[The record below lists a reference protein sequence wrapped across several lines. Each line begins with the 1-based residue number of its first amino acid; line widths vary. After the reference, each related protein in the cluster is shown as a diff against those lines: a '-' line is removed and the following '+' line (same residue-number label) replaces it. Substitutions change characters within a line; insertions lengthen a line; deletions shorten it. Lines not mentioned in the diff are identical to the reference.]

1 MTYNDKYANIYN
13 EINCFEN
20 LINNSEQWCCNPCN
34 SARQCLR
41 YLYSIIM
48 YNKDN
53 IDYLYNNCTSKND
66 LESALE
72 LKADNS
78 EINNNIQDIYNK
90 LDLFPNKTE
99 VQNLLDEKA
108 SKNELENLN
117 NNTPKLNELKKIILD
132 DNFQDDLKEK
142 LKNTFINKNDFNEII
157 NTKANKEIVINSLH
171 KKANK
176 SDIENIIKNIN
187 DKIKEDNK
195 NLNEIIENTN
205 NKLKN
210 EIKEIDD
217 NIIKL
222 KTNNK
227 TNEENNNFLKNNI
240 YENNNSIIQL
250 NDKIRELNLMLNNE
264 ICNLKEN
271 LCLINKELSN
281 NVLTLNDYKKIT
293 SQFNEIENILNK
305 NKLITYNDLEINS
318 NNLHNKIKKDLL
330 EFENFIKNYIKN
342 FENDFILKFKND
354 NNSKINFNE
363 LYSDYCNEKINKEIM
378 KIRCD
383 LENKLNKNE
392 LDNYT
397 CNYFDK
403 LSKEYLNKVD
413 YERFDSYINDI
424 NSQLNNLK
432 NEIMLKANITELT
445 NYIKNIPNFE
455 EINKILNSFQN
466 NLNNKSNTN
475 DLIQFIDSQNNI
487 NSLLFNNNLIAK
499 YIWNSTNLKNNFIQW
514 DKEVINNCK
523 ENIILDNENNVQI
536 IINLKGIYN
545 IVLGIY
551 SLNDP
556 TIDIYLNGENILT
569 KNKKDL
575 IKHELNDNTYELLNK
590 EKIYFYYGLTL
601 NEFLYLN
608 EKSRL
613 SILYSG
619 DKNVSGFLSI
629 KKII

>member
-78 EINNNIQDIYNK
+78 EVNNNIQDIYNK

-99 VQNLLDEKA
+99 VLNLLDEKA

-250 NDKIRELNLMLNNE
+250 NDKIRELNLILNNE

-523 ENIILDNENNVQI
+523 ENIILDNENNFQI

-556 TIDIYLNGENILT
+556 TIDVYVNGENILT

>member
-78 EINNNIQDIYNK
+78 EVNNNIQDIYNK

-250 NDKIRELNLMLNNE
+250 NDKIRELNLILNNE

-424 NSQLNNLK
+424 KAQLNNLK

>member
-1 MTYNDKYANIYN
+1 
-13 EINCFEN
+13 
-20 LINNSEQWCCNPCN
+20 
-34 SARQCLR
+34 
-41 YLYSIIM
+41 
-48 YNKDN
+48 
-53 IDYLYNNCTSKND
+53 
-66 LESALE
+66 
-72 LKADNS
+72 
-78 EINNNIQDIYNK
+78 
-90 LDLFPNKTE
+90 
-99 VQNLLDEKA
+99 
-108 SKNELENLN
+108 
-117 NNTPKLNELKKIILD
+117 
-132 DNFQDDLKEK
+132 
-142 LKNTFINKNDFNEII
+142 
-157 NTKANKEIVINSLH
+157 
-171 KKANK
+171 
-176 SDIENIIKNIN
+176 
-187 DKIKEDNK
+187 
-195 NLNEIIENTN
+195 
-205 NKLKN
+205 
-210 EIKEIDD
+210 
-217 NIIKL
+217 
-222 KTNNK
+222 
-227 TNEENNNFLKNNI
+227 
-240 YENNNSIIQL
+240 
-250 NDKIRELNLMLNNE
+250 
-264 ICNLKEN
+264 

-293 SQFNEIENILNK
+293 TQFNEIENILNK

-318 NNLHNKIKKDLL
+318 NNLQNKIKKDLL

-445 NYIKNIPNFE
+445 NYIKNIPNIE
-455 EINKILNSFQN
+455 EINKIFNSFQN
-466 NLNNKSNTN
+466 ILNNKSNTN

-523 ENIILDNENNVQI
+523 ENIVLDNENNFQI

-556 TIDIYLNGENILT
+556 TIDVYVNGENILT

-590 EKIYFYYGLTL
+590 DKIYFYYGLTL

-613 SILYSG
+613 SILYNG

>member
-1 MTYNDKYANIYN
+1 MTYNEKYANIYN

-34 SARQCLR
+34 AARQCLR
-41 YLYSIIM
+41 YLYSIII

-53 IDYLYNNCTSKND
+53 IDYLYNNSTSKND
-66 LESALE
+66 FESALE
-72 LKADNS
+72 LKADS
-78 EINNNIQDIYNK
+78 SQLDNNIQDIYNK
-90 LDLFPNKTE
+90 LELFPNKTE
-99 VQNLLDEKA
+99 LQNLLDEKA

-132 DNFQDDLKEK
+132 DNFQVDLIDK

-176 SDIENIIKNIN
+176 TDIENIIKNIN
-187 DKIKEDNK
+187 DKIKEDKK
-195 NLNEIIENTN
+195 NLNEIIENSN
-205 NKLKN
+205 NKIKN

-250 NDKIRELNLMLNNE
+250 NDKFRELNLILNNE

-293 SQFNEIENILNK
+293 TQFNEIENILNK
-305 NKLITYNDLEINS
+305 NKLLTYNDLEINS
-318 NNLHNKIKKDLL
+318 NNLQNKIKKDLL

-342 FENDFILKFKND
+342 FENDFISKFKND

-363 LYSDYCNEKINKEIM
+363 LYSNYCNEKINQELM

-383 LENKLNKNE
+383 LQNKLNKNE

-403 LSKEYLNKVD
+403 FSKEYLNKVD
-413 YERFDSYINDI
+413 YERFDSFINDI

-445 NYIKNIPNFE
+445 NYIKNIPNIE
-455 EINKILNSFQN
+455 EINKIFNSFQN
-466 NLNNKSNTN
+466 ILNNKSNTN

-523 ENIILDNENNVQI
+523 ENIVLDNENNFQI

-556 TIDIYLNGENILT
+556 TIDVYVNGENILT

-590 EKIYFYYGLTL
+590 EKIYFHYGLTL

-613 SILYSG
+613 SILYNG